1 MILNKTKFNKFQNE
15 EITISQQNNNNYN
28 TNISNVNINTNS
40 LNYKNVGNNIILC
53 NKYVF
58 GVKENLGLFILIFF
72 GIVLTFSGW
81 IISNNYFYPKYIYFI
96 GTFLFLLTI
105 IFFSLCFFVEPGI
118 IPRKHPNFQEKSE
131 KEEKILINNIN
142 IDNQMKQNNMID
154 KSIDGNNSEIKR
166 YTNNKENKQNQ
177 IALNSNQIPSIYTE
191 RLCKTC
197 QIIRPPR
204 SSHCHICDNCVQD
217 FDHHCFFISNCV
229 GKRNHKYFYL
239 FLFFGSLL
247 SIYVL
252 IFDFIILVYIYII
265 NPKGIW
271 KIIYSNDRTLLFISL
286 ILISISSLY
295 ILFGCMNSFILF
307 VPSCTGL
314 IFFAY
319 IFYKN
324 KPDNFEKFRNPISIL
339 VFIVN
344 LFLFFFVNA
353 HFVKQTKNITR
364 GITIK
369 QDVSIKR
376 EIINYTN
383 KDKITNLNKYYLT
396 KKTKKEKIKNIIKFL
411 FKKTGPSLIIP
422 KRDLYK
428 KN

>member
-28 TNISNVNINTNS
+28 TNISNTNVNTMS

-58 GVKENLGLFILIFF
+58 GVKDNLGLFILIFF

-96 GTFLFLLTI
+96 GTILFLSTL
-105 IFFSLCFFVEPGI
+105 IFFSLCFFIEPGI
-118 IPRKHPNFQEKSE
+118 IPRHHPNFQEKNE
-131 KEEKILINNIN
+131 KDENILINDIN
-142 IDNQMKQNNMID
+142 MDNPMKSNKMID
-154 KSIDGNNSEIKR
+154 KDINSNNSEI
-166 YTNNKENKQNQ
+166 TNNIENKQNQ
-177 IALNSNQIPSIYTE
+177 SPLNANPIPSIYTE

-197 QIIRPPR
+197 AIIRPPR

-252 IFDFIILVYIYII
+252 IFDFIIVVYIFII

-271 KIIYSNDRTLLFISL
+271 KIIYLNDRNLLFISL
-286 ILISISSLY
+286 VLISISTIFL
-295 ILFGCMNSFILF
+295 LFGCMNSFFLF
-307 VPSCTGL
+307 VPSFTGL
-314 IFFAY
+314 ISFAY

-344 LFLFFFVNA
+344 LFLCFFVNA
-353 HFVKQTKNITR
+353 HFVNQTKNITR

-376 EIINYTN
+376 EIINYSN
-383 KDKITNLNKYYLT
+383 KDTITNLNKYYLT
-396 KKTKKEKIKNIIKFL
+396 KKTKKEKIRNIIKFL
-411 FKKTGPSLIIP
+411 FKKSGPSLINP

-428 KN
+428 KIN